1 MIKISIIIPMYNVAG
16 YLNTCIASVVNQ
28 NLANGSFEV
37 IMVNDGSP
45 DNSLEVAQN
54 LALQYNFIQIISQK
68 NKGLGGARNTGV
80 KHAKGT
86 YILFLDA
93 DDWLVPNT
101 LNQLIDT
108 ANNNSLDIL
117 EFGANLVNT
126 NGKVLASVSKHS
138 NNKVFSGVQYYNA
151 IKYSGSACNKLY
163 NTKFLHGNNLQFLEK
178 IYGEDFEFNT
188 RAFFKAQKVMAIN
201 LVAAEFLQSP
211 NSITRNKNRAAK
223 DKYLNDFVSILN
235 SIYTFKEQHATDSN
249 NEAVNNFFNE
259 RLTMVTINAF
269 YLMFKNN
276 YSYKDMANYRNALVN
291 QNLFFIKCPVAI
303 KKKELFRKY
312 ILNNFTIF
320 KITQPI
326 KSLINV

>member
-1 MIKISIIIPMYNVAG
+1 MIKISIIIPMYNVAA
-16 YLNTCIASVVNQ
+16 YLNTCVTSVLNQ
-28 NLANGSFEV
+28 NLVNGALEV
-37 IMVNDGSP
+37 IMVNDESP
-45 DNSLEVAQN
+45 DHSLEIAQN
-54 LALQYNFIQIISQK
+54 LAMQYDFIHVISQK

-80 KHAKGT
+80 NHAKGL

-117 EFGANLVNT
+117 EFGANLVNA
-126 NGKVLASVSKHS
+126 NAHVLTSVSKHS
-138 NNKVFSGVQYYNA
+138 NNKIFDGIHYYNT

-163 NTKFLHGNNLQFLEK
+163 STQFMHDNKLLFLEK

-188 RAFFKAQKVMAIN
+188 RAFFKAKKVMAIN
-201 LVAAEFLQSP
+201 LIAAEFLQSP
-211 NSITRNKNRAAK
+211 NSITRNKSRATK
-223 DKYLNDFVSILN
+223 NKYLSDFASILKSIHN
-235 SIYTFKEQHATDSN
+235 SKEQHVKDNS
-249 NEAVNNFFNE
+249 NEAVKIFFNE

-276 YSYKDMANYRNALVN
+276 YSYKEMVNYKNMLVS
-291 QNLFFIKCPVAI
+291 QNLFFIQFPVAI

-326 KSLINV
+326 KSLINN